1 MSDDNKSDGGDEVG
15 GISPREAMPED
26 DPNGNVNPEG
36 VAEPRWGPKHAGA
49 KQLASLYSKGF
60 FNKNSFISE
69 GNFSAGDES
78 NELSFAM
85 RE

>member
-1 MSDDNKSDGGDEVG
+1 MSDDNKSDSGDEMG

-49 KQLASLYSKGF
+49 KQLASLYSKG
-60 FNKNSFISE
+60 K
-69 GNFSAGDES
+69 AKQK
-78 NELSFAM
+78 LSFHHFVLIFIFALPSF
-85 RE
+85 